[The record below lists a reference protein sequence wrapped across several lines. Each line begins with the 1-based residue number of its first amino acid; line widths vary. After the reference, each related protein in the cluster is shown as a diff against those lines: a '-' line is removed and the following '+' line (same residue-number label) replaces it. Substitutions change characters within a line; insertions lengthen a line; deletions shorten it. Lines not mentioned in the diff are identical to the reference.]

1 MQFLDYLYNVLFDL
15 SELDIA
21 SILQKTVVFLFIWG
35 LVFYLVYFL
44 LTKLLFANNAGL
56 QRDQLLKLNQ
66 LRAVIATVVIFCV
79 YLFFLIKFNGL
90 DKFQWGEPSFY
101 LSILPQLL
109 TIIGLV
115 VLFNINYQSFIKK
128 LKTTR

>member
-1 MQFLDYLYNVLFDL
+1 MQVLDYLYNVLFDL

-21 SILQKTVVFLFIWG
+21 SVLQKAIVFLLIWG

-66 LRAVIATVVIFCV
+66 LRAFIATVFIFCI
-79 YLFFLIKFNGL
+79 YFFFLIKFNGL
-90 DKFQWGEPSFY
+90 DKFQWAEPSFY

-109 TIIGLV
+109 AIIGLV
-115 VLFNINYQSFIKK
+115 VLFNISYQSFTKK